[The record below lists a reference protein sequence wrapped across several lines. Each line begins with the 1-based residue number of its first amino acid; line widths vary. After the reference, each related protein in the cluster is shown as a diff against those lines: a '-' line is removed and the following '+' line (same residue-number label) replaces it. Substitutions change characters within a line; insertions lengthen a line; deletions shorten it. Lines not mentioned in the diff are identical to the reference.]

1 MRQILW
7 LTLAVAACNPEA
19 QKTGAGRTAAEQPTE
34 VPDNVA
40 VSLREVFETPQDS
53 IIADQ
58 RLTWA
63 REQGLDKLP
72 IGETMVALGRTFVGS
87 PYVPGLLEQPPTEQ
101 LVVNL
106 REFDCVTFVESVLAL
121 ARTVKKHGNYHDFK
135 LELQNIRY
143 RGGELSGYPSR
154 LHYFSE
160 WIADNEAKGIVRNV
174 TREIGGTQ
182 DTEPINFMSANVQ
195 AYRQL
200 KDTAI
205 LNQILETEARLSNI
219 PRYYIP
225 KDRIADVASRIEDG
239 DIIAATSTRQGLDIA
254 HTGLAIRVNGELHLM
269 HAPLVGDS
277 VEISKQSLAERI
289 KGISAQDGIIVA
301 RPVDVK

>member
-1 MRQILW
+1 MKRMLW
-7 LTLAVAACNPEA
+7 LALAAAACNTDA
-19 QKTGAGRTAAEQPTE
+19 DKTGAARTAAEQDLAVQDRAE
-34 VPDNVA
+34 VTLNN
-40 VSLREVFETPQDS
+40 VFETPQDS
-53 IIADQ
+53 IIAEQ
-58 RLTWA
+58 RLAWA
-63 REQGLDKLP
+63 REQGLDKRP
-72 IGETMVALGRTFVGS
+72 IGEAVVAIGRTFVGA
-87 PYVPGLLEQPPTEQ
+87 PYVPGLLEQPTEEA

-121 ARTVKKHGNYHDFK
+121 ARTVKKHGDYHDFK

-143 RGGELSGYPSR
+143 RGGELSGYPNR

-160 WIADNEAKGIVRNV
+160 WIADNEAKGVVRNV
-174 TREIGGTQ
+174 TRELGGTQ
-182 DTEPINFMSANVQ
+182 DTEPINFMSKNVQ

-200 KDTAI
+200 KDTAM
-205 LNQILETEARLSNI
+205 LNRMLETEARLSNI

-225 KDRIADVASRIEDG
+225 EDKIADVAGRIMDG
-239 DIIAATSTRQGLDIA
+239 DVIAATSTRPGLDIA

-277 VEISKQSLAERI
+277 VEISKRPLAERI
-289 KGISAQDGIIVA
+289 KGISSQDGIMVA